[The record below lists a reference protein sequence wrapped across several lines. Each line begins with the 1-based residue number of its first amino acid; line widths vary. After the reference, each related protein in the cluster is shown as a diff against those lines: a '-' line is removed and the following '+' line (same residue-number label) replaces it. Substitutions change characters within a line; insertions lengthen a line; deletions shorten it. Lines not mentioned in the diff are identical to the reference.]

1 MSSIRIF
8 LVVALLATMTLT
20 VFLSS
25 LHGYRASMDEAQSLF
40 DTKLADAAQLLAI
53 TRAQSAPEAAIR
65 DTAPQFAFQVW
76 EGDALREHSANAP
89 REPLADLETGYGYR
103 NFGSYRWRTY
113 ALADPETGHW
123 ILTAERI
130 DTRNELAEGIIL
142 KSVVP
147 VVVAVPVAG
156 LLIWFVVGYG
166 LAPLRRLAERLHDK
180 RADDLGQLPHEEQ
193 PRELT
198 QVITS
203 INDLL
208 RRLDASFRREKQ
220 FAADAA
226 HELRTPLSAMKI
238 HLHNLALDLPD
249 SNENLQQLEA
259 ATSRMQNV
267 VEQIL
272 ALHRTAPDEIML
284 RFEPVDLHALAQDY
298 IARRYYQ
305 FEARQQQLELEGAPV
320 CVAGDRFALETLL
333 RNLLDNAGKYTPT
346 GGRVHVT
353 IRGEGKRVILM
364 VEDSGPGIPADQY
377 DRIFDRFYRLGGDQ
391 HASGVI
397 GCGLGLSIVRHVVEL
412 HHATITLGTAMRYG
426 GLCVTVVF
434 PACRNGERPA
444 LLATP
449 GAVTS

>member
-1 MSSIRIF
+1 MNSIRIF

-25 LHGYRASMDEAQSLF
+25 LHGYRASMAEAQTLF
-40 DTKLADAAQLLAI
+40 DTKLADAAQLLAV
-53 TRAQSAPEAAIR
+53 TRGSTGPGATTVR
-65 DTAPQFAFQVW
+65 DTAPRFAFQIW
-76 EGDALREHSANAP
+76 EGGELREHSASAP
-89 REPLADLETGYGYR
+89 QDPLADLAPGFGYR

-113 ALADPETGHW
+113 ALADPKALRW

-147 VVVAVPVAG
+147 VVLALPLAG

-166 LAPLRRLAERLHDK
+166 LAPLRRLADRLRDK
-180 RADDLGQLPHEEQ
+180 RADDLGPLPREEQ
-193 PRELT
+193 PQELM

-208 RRLDASFRREKQ
+208 RRLDALFRREKH

-238 HLHNLALDLPD
+238 HLHNLALDLPED
-249 SNENLQQLEA
+249 NENLRELET

-272 ALHRTAPDEIML
+272 ALYRTAPDEIMV

-298 IARRYYQ
+298 IARRYFQ
-305 FEARQQQLELEGAPV
+305 FESRQQQLELVGAPA

-333 RNLLDNAGKYTPT
+333 RNLLDNASKYTPK
-346 GGRVHVT
+346 GGNVRVTV
-353 IRGEGKRVILM
+353 RGEGERVILL
-364 VEDSGPGIPADQY
+364 VEDSGPGIPVDQHE
-377 DRIFDRFYRLGGDQ
+377 RIFDRFYRLGGDQ

-397 GCGLGLSIVRHVVEL
+397 GCGLGLSIVRHIADL
-412 HHATITLGTAMRYG
+412 HRATIALGTSASCG
-426 GLCVTVVF
+426 GLSVTVVF
-434 PACRNGERPA
+434 PACRDGGRHA
-444 LLATP
+444 P
-449 GAVTS
+449 GVAAS